1 VTFCSIDIR
10 HIHRILGFRRPDLP
24 SRQRT
29 LVAAMVN
36 IAHTQFPPLSY
47 KQPHDHVRRHDRA
60 TRELIGLVYKK
71 SDNSMV
77 LQQPAAR
84 VLVVEDEM
92 MLRMR
97 AVDIVEDAGFTPVE
111 AVNAD
116 DALVILES
124 RSDIDLLFTDIQ
136 MPGSMDGLKLAHAV
150 HERWPSIKIILV
162 SGQVTPNEADKPV
175 NSRFFGKPLEVK
187 TMIAELQE
195 MIGQGALR
203 IIPADLS
210 RLLATIPHLET
221 FSHVAPAGSNVHTSE
236 EFLTAENDSLR
247 LLLEQAGIDA
257 QVLLAQAGID
267 AKEREAADKLQKL
280 ILEELHHRI
289 KNTLATVS
297 AIASQS
303 LQTAT
308 SIEDGQH
315 AIEGRLVALG
325 RAHDLLL
332 QARWANADLANTI
345 RGAIEP
351 YDSEAGGRFSIS
363 GPDIKVTSGAV
374 IALAMTLNEL
384 CTNTTK
390 FGALSVPVGSIDI
403 AWKIDEGKQRLQ
415 LTWTEKGGP
424 SVHAPSRQSFGT
436 RLIGSLGQQLKGEV
450 QLAYETKGFVFTMD
464 VPMTSLVAPA

>member
-1 VTFCSIDIR
+1 MHTFESMSEQLAR
-10 HIHRILGFRRPDLP
+10 AKSNWLP
-24 SRQRT
+24 EKAS
-29 LVAAMVN
+29 
-36 IAHTQFPPLSY
+36 
-47 KQPHDHVRRHDRA
+47 
-60 TRELIGLVYKK
+60 G
-71 SDNSMV
+71 SMV
-77 LQQPAAR
+77 LHQSTVSPR

-97 AVDIVEDAGFTPVE
+97 AVDIVEDAGFTPLE

-116 DALVILES
+116 EALAILES

-150 HERWPSIKIILV
+150 HQRWPSIKIMLV
-162 SGQVTPNEADKPV
+162 SGKLTPAEADKPV
-175 NSRFFGKPLEVK
+175 NSRFYGKPLEVK
-187 TMIAELQE
+187 KMIAEMQE

-203 IIPADLS
+203 ISADISS
-210 RLLATIPHLET
+210 RLATIPHIET
-221 FSHVAPAGSNVHTSE
+221 HSHRAPEGSNSYAFNK
-236 EFLTAENDSLR
+236 FLTAENDSLR
-247 LLLEQAGIDA
+247 LLLEQAGINA
-257 QVLLAQAGID
+257 EVLLAQAGID

-303 LQTAT
+303 LRTAT
-308 SIEDGQH
+308 SLEHGQH

-332 QARWANADLANTI
+332 QVRWANADLAGTI
-345 RGAIEP
+345 RGATEP
-351 YDSEAGGRFSIS
+351 YGSEGGGRFSIS
-363 GPDIKVTSGAV
+363 GPDIKITSGAV

-384 CTNTTK
+384 CTNATK
-390 FGALSVPVGSIDI
+390 FGALSAPAGTIDI

-415 LTWTEKGGP
+415 LTWSEKGGP
-424 SVHAPSRQSFGT
+424 LVHAPSRHSFGT

-450 QLAYETKGFVFTMD
+450 QLGYEPTGFICAMD
-464 VPMTSLVAPA
+464 VPMTSLVASAEQRPR